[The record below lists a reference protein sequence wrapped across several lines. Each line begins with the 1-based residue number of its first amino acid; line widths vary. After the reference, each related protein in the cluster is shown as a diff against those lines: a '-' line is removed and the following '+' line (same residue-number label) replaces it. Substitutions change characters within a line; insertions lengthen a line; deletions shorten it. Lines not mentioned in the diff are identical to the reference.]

1 MTMPLDAV
9 RIALVNAFLKKHGCA
24 ALLAWRVEEIVALFG
39 RLPHWGLT
47 FVLWP
52 CEGSPIVYAPESE
65 PDFRLPDPA
74 QADTKRFGWG
84 RLNCPEPFTNL
95 AELVAHDAGRLG
107 IQGKPVAWFSSLP
120 AQAPSSSP
128 GETPPLPGHVVPTLL
143 SHIGEGWDA
152 SVYAAEFFAV
162 KTPSEII
169 RIRRANAVASAALAT
184 FFVHLQ
190 PGLTEA
196 ELAGWVEFEIHRH
209 TGRDGIGYARGFAAV
224 QSGPNTAMAGRYN
237 VSSGRKLAS
246 GDLVVIELATCVD
259 GYWSDLT
266 RTGCVGAPSADQQR
280 LHTCVIEAQTAA
292 IRAVRA
298 GAVAHD
304 VDAAARNSLTK
315 AGWGSAFTHATGHAT
330 GFRYHDPGP
339 VLGPGER
346 GMLEAGVVVTT
357 EPGIY
362 DETLGG
368 VRVED
373 DVWVTPDGA
382 EMLSTAP
389 RGLDGKDES

>member
-1 MTMPLDAV
+1 MTMPIDPA
-9 RIALVNAFLKKHGCA
+9 RCALVNAFLKRHGCA
-24 ALLAWRVEEIVALFG
+24 AFIGWRAEEIVALFG

-52 CEGSPIVYAPESE
+52 CDGSPIVYAPELE
-65 PDFRLPDPA
+65 PDSRLPDSA
-74 QADTKRFGWG
+74 QAEVKRFGWG
-84 RLNCPEPFTNL
+84 QLNGPEPFAAL
-95 AELVAHDAGRLG
+95 AELVAHDAERLG
-107 IQGKPVAWFSSLP
+107 VQGKQMALFERPP
-120 AQAPSSSP
+120 AQAPTSSP
-128 GETPPLPGHVVPTLL
+128 GEAPPLPGHVVPALL
-143 SHIGEGWDA
+143 SRIGKGWDA
-152 SVYAAEFFAV
+152 SAYAAEFFAV
-162 KTPSEII
+162 KTPSEIFH
-169 RIRRANAVASAALAT
+169 IRRVNAVASAALAT
-184 FFVHLQ
+184 FFARLQ

-196 ELAGWVEFEIHRH
+196 EVAGWVEFEIHRQI
-209 TGRDGIGYARGFAAV
+209 GRDGIGYARGFAAV

-266 RTGCVGAPSADQQR
+266 RTGCVGAPSEDQQR
-280 LHTCVIEAQTAA
+280 LHACVIEAQRAA
-292 IRAVRA
+292 IRAVRG

-304 VDAAARNSLTK
+304 VDAAARNSLEK
-315 AGWGSAFTHATGHAT
+315 AGWGRAFTHGTGHAT

-339 VLGPGER
+339 VLAPGER
-346 GMLEAGVVVTT
+346 SVLVAGAVVTI

-368 VRVED
+368 VRIED

-389 RGLDGKDES
+389 RGLDGKDGA